1 MKTKEV
7 NFMKIILKLFL
18 LIVTCSTVFSAED
31 YKEEK
36 DLKIK
41 FKVFESIKIEAVRD
55 IDFGVIP
62 LGKDNYAKTKG
73 IFTVEGTPGAKV
85 SMGISGTVGSNPG
98 AWPLKSTGLMLYREG
113 SQLSGKA
120 LVWVESGVLN
130 GNSFIVP
137 ESGKQNFYV
146 NASFDTRNI
155 AKGEYTGTF
164 IVSVQYE

>member
-62 LGKDNYAKTKG
+62 LGKDNYAKTKA
-73 IFTVEGTPGAKV
+73 TPVIEKAVQALRESAINATKEVLEKLEKTAK
-85 SMGISGTVGSNPG
+85 
-98 AWPLKSTGLMLYREG
+98 
-113 SQLSGKA
+113 
-120 LVWVESGVLN
+120 
-130 GNSFIVP
+130 
-137 ESGKQNFYV
+137 
-146 NASFDTRNI
+146 
-155 AKGEYTGTF
+155 
-164 IVSVQYE
+164 